1 MSKITPAKIWQLLDE
16 VMDPEIPVVSV
27 VEMGMI
33 RSVSIE
39 GGTARVVVTPTFVGC
54 PALDA
59 IQESIRA
66 RLRQAGADEV
76 LVTFSL
82 SPPWSSDQ
90 ITARGREK
98 LRSFGLAPPSRH
110 AGRVDLALLE
120 PVACPFCGS
129 QDTVMKN
136 SFGPT
141 LCRMIYVCKACSQPF
156 ELFKP
161 I

>member
-1 MSKITPAKIWQLLDE
+1 MKLTPSKIWQLLDE
-16 VMDPEIPVVSV
+16 VKDPEIPVISV

-33 RSVSIE
+33 LSVSVE
-39 GGTARVVVTPTFVGC
+39 GAAAQVVMTPTFVGC
-54 PALDA
+54 PALDV
-59 IQESIRA
+59 IKENICTC
-66 RLRQAGADEV
+66 LKKAGAAEV
-76 LVTFSL
+76 VVTVAL

-90 ITARGREK
+90 ITASGRDK
-98 LRSFGLAPPSRH
+98 LRSFGLAPPARH
-110 AGRVDLALLE
+110 GGQLDLALLQ

-129 QDTVMKN
+129 QDTVIKN

-141 LCRMIYVCKACSQPF
+141 KCRMIYVCKTCSQPF